1 MFFVNFCWRRHF
13 GLLFSS
19 MVRKATQLIF
29 LSLFCIALN
38 DAEGTGINGCPGRFL
53 RILHVFV
60 TWNPSTEWENMNHI
74 ESLFYSG
81 AFINSLTLILH
92 CHSVSAGPNLDLSWS
107 ITVRMKHVPPP
118 SSWWSSC
125 EYDFANMCRQFWN
138 SSHLV
143 GKDVHL
149 WILENDLNGSDLP
162 PLQNSCILFSLWS
175 KAPWKKND
183 SWEPHIQRNGEKR
196 GVLFWEGRWEQH
208 RVVPQKYIRRSLT
221 APRKMMVGRL
231 GFVFVGR

>member
-125 EYDFANMCRQFWN
+125 EYDFANICRQFGILHIWLEKM
-138 SSHLV
+138 SICEFWKMIWMDRICHLFKTAASYFSYEAKLP
-143 GKDVHL
+143 GKKQLV
-149 WILENDLNGSDLP
+149 P
-162 PLQNSCILFSLWS
+162 Q
-175 KAPWKKND
+175 
-183 SWEPHIQRNGEKR
+183 IQRNREKR
-196 GVLFWEGRWEQH
+196 GVLFGKGGWEQH

-231 GFVFVGR
+231 GFVFVVR